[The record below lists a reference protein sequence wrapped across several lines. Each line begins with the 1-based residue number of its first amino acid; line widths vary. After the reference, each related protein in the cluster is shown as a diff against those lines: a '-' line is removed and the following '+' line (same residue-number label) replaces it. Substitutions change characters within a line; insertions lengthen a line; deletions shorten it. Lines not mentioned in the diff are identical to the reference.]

1 MERILA
7 NTSVYA
13 IIGSFLRHDDR
24 FRVSLTALSATIL
37 QLHYQDRQQILF
49 LWAAWLN
56 KTPSPEVDW
65 EPPDDNY
72 DAPPTPPSDSP
83 VRYSDFYLRDEPDQR
98 DRDPDSPFSDP
109 LAELTRQDDCWSC

>member
-24 FRVSLTALSATIL
+24 FRVFLTGLSSTIL
-37 QLHYQDRQQILF
+37 QLHSQDRQQILF
-49 LWAAWLN
+49 LWASWIN
-56 KTPSPEVDW
+56 KTPSPET
-65 EPPDDNY
+65 EPDEDH

-83 VRYSDFYLRDEPDQR
+83 YRFPALYWQDEPDYQR
-98 DRDPDSPFSDP
+98 DRDSDSPFSDV
-109 LAELTRQDDCWSC
+109 LAELNRQDDCWSC